1 MGVIGDKNEPLLS
14 LALDHISGSSKKK
27 VEVNESLIPLF
38 EPGIDKTQQM
48 YIDRLNLKLLED
60 FKIHN

>member
-1 MGVIGDKNEPLLS
+1 M
-14 LALDHISGSSKKK
+14 
-27 VEVNESLIPLF
+27 PLF

-48 YIDRLNLKLLED
+48 YIDRINLKLLED